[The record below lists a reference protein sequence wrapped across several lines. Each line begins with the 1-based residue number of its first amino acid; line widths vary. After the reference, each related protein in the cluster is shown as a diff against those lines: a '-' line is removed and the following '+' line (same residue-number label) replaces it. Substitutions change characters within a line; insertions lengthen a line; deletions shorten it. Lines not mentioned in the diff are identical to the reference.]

1 MRFDGM
7 LAHFRYVM
15 PIYGYGW
22 VSGVDS
28 TARDVPEPFRF
39 GCDRADAGSGNV
51 IGQHEFTGATAC
63 LSRRHAAEDGIFNVE
78 IRRNGELVAVG
89 FAKA

>member
-1 MRFDGM
+1 M

-39 GCDRADAGSGNV
+39 GCDRAEAGSGDV
-51 IGQHEFTGATAC
+51 LGEHEFAGATAY
-63 LSRRHAAEDGIFNVE
+63 LSRRHAVEDGIFNVD
-78 IRRNGELVAVG
+78 IRRNGELLAVG